1 MTDNNRGDRDR
12 GPRKPGSG
20 RPGGASGA
28 PGRSG
33 SGRPSG
39 QGRPGGAGRPSG
51 GGRPSSDGE
60 RKPWS
65 RDGKPADGE
74 RKPWSRDAKPGDRP
88 ARPARDGERKPWSRD
103 GKPADGERKPWSRD
117 AKPGDRPA
125 RDGER
130 KPWSREGKPADGE
143 RKPWSR
149 DGKPSDRP
157 ARPARD
163 GERKPW
169 SRDAKPGDRPAR
181 PARDG
186 ERKPWSRDAKPGDR
200 PARPA
205 RDGER
210 KPWSKD
216 GGRPSSPRDSRPG
229 RPGGDRP
236 QRDYDADPLTPW
248 ELKRREERALEPEL
262 ESQFTGTNLDRAVIR
277 DISTLNED
285 NKLIVGKHLES
296 AAFFADSDPERAL
309 QHALAAKRRASRL
322 AIVRE
327 TVGIMAYVNEDFA
340 LALAELRTAARI
352 SGTNEQVALII
363 DCLRALDRTEEGLK
377 MARDIDRKA
386 LPREARIDLAIV
398 LSGIRLDRRETDRAY
413 AELQIPELDATNATM
428 ESIGLFDANAEVLE
442 EMGRSEEAAKW
453 RRYARATEAHF
464 EPDEE
469 ITIRTE
475 YPQPDIDVDAYDA
488 TDENLVDSTGDAT
501 DDTED
506 DPVVEMPADLI
517 VTAPAET
524 EIVEDPKQ

>member
-1 MTDNNRGDRDR
+1 MSRD
-12 GPRKPGSG
+12 GKP
-20 RPGGASGA
+20 A
-28 PGRSG
+28 
-33 SGRPSG
+33 
-39 QGRPGGAGRPSG
+39 
-51 GGRPSSDGE
+51 DGE

-65 RDGKPADGE
+65 RDGKPGDRPARSARDGERKTWSRDAKPGDRPARPGGDRPQRDGE

-103 GKPADGERKPWSRD
+103 GKPS
-117 AKPGDRPA
+117 
-125 RDGER
+125 
-130 KPWSREGKPADGE
+130 
-143 RKPWSR
+143 
-149 DGKPSDRP
+149 
-157 ARPARD
+157 
-163 GERKPW
+163 
-169 SRDAKPGDRPAR
+169 
-181 PARDG
+181 
-186 ERKPWSRDAKPGDR
+186 
-200 PARPA
+200 
-205 RDGER
+205 DGER

-216 GGRPSSPRDSRPG
+216 GGRPSSSGGSRPG

-236 QRDYDADPLTPW
+236 QRDYDANPLTPW

-262 ESQFTGTNLDRAVIR
+262 ESQFTGTNLDRAVIH

-285 NKLIVGKHLES
+285 NKIIVGKHLES

-398 LSGIRLDRRETDRAY
+398 LSGIRLDRHETDRAY

-453 RRYARATEAHF
+453 RRYARATETHF

-488 TDENLVDSTGDAT
+488 TDENSVDSSGDAT
-501 DDTED
+501 NDTED
-506 DPVVEMPADLI
+506 DPVVEIPADLI

-524 EIVEDPKQ
+524 DAETEDVEDPKR

>member
-1 MTDNNRGDRDR
+1 M
-12 GPRKPGSG
+12 
-20 RPGGASGA
+20 
-28 PGRSG
+28 
-33 SGRPSG
+33 
-39 QGRPGGAGRPSG
+39 
-51 GGRPSSDGE
+51 
-60 RKPWS
+60 
-65 RDGKPADGE
+65 
-74 RKPWSRDAKPGDRP
+74 
-88 ARPARDGERKPWSRD
+88 
-103 GKPADGERKPWSRD
+103 
-117 AKPGDRPA
+117 
-125 RDGER
+125 
-130 KPWSREGKPADGE
+130 
-143 RKPWSR
+143 
-149 DGKPSDRP
+149 
-157 ARPARD
+157 
-163 GERKPW
+163 
-169 SRDAKPGDRPAR
+169 
-181 PARDG
+181 
-186 ERKPWSRDAKPGDR
+186 
-200 PARPA
+200 
-205 RDGER
+205 
-210 KPWSKD
+210 
-216 GGRPSSPRDSRPG
+216 
-229 RPGGDRP
+229 
-236 QRDYDADPLTPW
+236 
-248 ELKRREERALEPEL
+248 
-262 ESQFTGTNLDRAVIR
+262 
-277 DISTLNED
+277 
-285 NKLIVGKHLES
+285 GKHLES

-488 TDENLVDSTGDAT
+488 TDENSVDSSGDAT
-501 DDTED
+501 NDTED
-506 DPVVEMPADLI
+506 DLVVEMPADLI

-524 EIVEDPKQ
+524 DAETDAETQNVEDPKQ

>member
-28 PGRSG
+28 SGRSG
-33 SGRPSG
+33 AGRPSG
-39 QGRPGGAGRPSG
+39 QGRPGGSGRPSG
-51 GGRPSSDGE
+51 GGRPSG
-60 RKPWS
+60 
-65 RDGKPADGE
+65 DGE

-103 GKPADGERKPWSRD
+103 GKPADGERKPW
-117 AKPGDRPA
+117 A
-125 RDGER
+125 
-130 KPWSREGKPADGE
+130 
-143 RKPWSR
+143 R
-149 DGKPSDRP
+149 DGKP
-157 ARPARD
+157 AD

-186 ERKPWSRDAKPGDR
+186 ERKPWSRDGKPLDGERKPWSRDAKPGDR
-200 PARPA
+200 PARPGGDRPQRDGERKPWSRDA
-205 RDGER
+205 KPGDRPARPGGDRPQRDGER

-236 QRDYDADPLTPW
+236 QRDYDANPLTQW

-398 LSGIRLDRRETDRAY
+398 LSGIRLDRRETDRAF

-488 TDENLVDSTGDAT
+488 TDDNSSDSTKDAT
-501 DDTED
+501 DDTEE

-524 EIVEDPKQ
+524 DAETEIVEDPKQ